1 MRQFTFKPVTPDNW
15 DHFETVMG
23 PRGATGGCWCMYLRL
38 SHADF
43 EAQKGSANKTE
54 MNAIV
59 NSGEVPGI
67 LAYVD
72 GQPVGWCSVA
82 PREAFPRLERSR
94 VAKRIDEKPV
104 WSVICFFVHKDFR
117 HSGVSSALIQA
128 AVDYAKQHG
137 AKIIEGY
144 PVEPKKDK
152 MPDVFA
158 WQGLAEIFRRAGFK
172 EVARRSETRPYMRLY
187 LED

>member
-15 DHFETVMG
+15 AHFETVMG

-82 PREAFPRLERSR
+82 PVKLFP
-94 VAKRIDEKPV
+94 
-104 WSVICFFVHKDFR
+104 
-117 HSGVSSALIQA
+117 G
-128 AVDYAKQHG
+128 
-137 AKIIEGY
+137 
-144 PVEPKKDK
+144 
-152 MPDVFA
+152 
-158 WQGLAEIFRRAGFK
+158 
-172 EVARRSETRPYMRLY
+172 
-187 LED
+187 